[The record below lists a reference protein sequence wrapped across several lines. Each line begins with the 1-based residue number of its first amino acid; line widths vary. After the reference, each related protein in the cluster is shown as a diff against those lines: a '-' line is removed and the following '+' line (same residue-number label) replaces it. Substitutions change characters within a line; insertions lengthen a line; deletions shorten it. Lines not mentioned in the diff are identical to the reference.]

1 MKEKYFWTICIPLY
15 NPDKRLITLLKSIRD
30 QKCNEDREVLLID
43 DCSTEDFTPLLE
55 GFDDL
60 NLKIYTTEL
69 NGGPGPSRQRG
80 IEQANGEWITFID
93 QDDELQPDVFG
104 KVREVI
110 EQHPEV
116 KTMVNT
122 PFYIIDAN
130 THEITQYLPNSD
142 NWVHGKF
149 YNLKNFLLKYNIHFS
164 EDLFSH
170 EDIYFSSLVKGI
182 LNCNNLQYLQCDVP
196 TYNWYTYGDS
206 LSHKPTETG
215 YNYLEEYYGEYIDSI
230 LEPVKQLDA
239 IYHNKNY
246 VEGQLLT
253 LLLFGYFY
261 IQGFLFYNSTNFK
274 RDNFAKFRELLDYV
288 EDRLNFNNDQ
298 IIQWTYNNP
307 TIYFDIRQKAAG
319 GTGPMIETHSYA
331 TFINMIKPKEEKN
344 D

>member
-30 QKCNEDREVLLID
+30 QKCNEDIEVLLID

-60 NLKIYTTEL
+60 NIKIYTTKL

-80 IEQANGEWITFID
+80 IERANGEWITFID

-142 NWVHGKF
+142 NWIHGKF

-298 IIQWTYNNP
+298 VIQWTYNNP